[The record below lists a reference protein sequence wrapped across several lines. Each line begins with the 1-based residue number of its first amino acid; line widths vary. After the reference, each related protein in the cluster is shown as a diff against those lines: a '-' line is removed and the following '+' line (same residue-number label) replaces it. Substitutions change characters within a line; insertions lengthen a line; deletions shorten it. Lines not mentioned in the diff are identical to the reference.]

1 MKASLPDAVQS
12 MSSFITFL
20 STVSC
25 GKWSSL
31 EEIRT
36 SDFRK
41 KHLTDETRHYP
52 SKLETELEAEV
63 RDDPALASA
72 PIKTRASKLFSKYIS
87 QLKEKLTA
95 CLTPSDAEEFL
106 ELMLAGVK
114 PEDVERFLEK
124 SCNAIKHRFCD
135 AAETLGIS
143 SVILIL
149 YWKHLIKPQ
158 LLIHIGPGGYR
169 TRLASLL
176 IRWRVSEVDKVDTK
190 ALMKYF
196 PKHDVEQVKK
206 ALEQIARKS
215 KDSTQRLYQGLL
227 RDNQL
232 RLLHIFDQIREY
244 FAA

>member
-1 MKASLPDAVQS
+1 M
-12 MSSFITFL
+12 
-20 STVSC
+20 
-25 GKWSSL
+25 
-31 EEIRT
+31 
-36 SDFRK
+36 
-41 KHLTDETRHYP
+41 
-52 SKLETELEAEV
+52 
-63 RDDPALASA
+63 
-72 PIKTRASKLFSKYIS
+72 
-87 QLKEKLTA
+87 
-95 CLTPSDAEEFL
+95 
-106 ELMLAGVK
+106 
-114 PEDVERFLEK
+114 
-124 SCNAIKHRFCD
+124 
-135 AAETLGIS
+135 
-143 SVILIL
+143 
-149 YWKHLIKPQ
+149 IKPQ